1 MDFVLALHSHLPY
14 VLNHGRWPH
23 GSDWLCEAAIDTYL
37 PLLDTLRRLAA
48 DGVPSPLTIG
58 FTPVLANQ
66 LASPTFAEELEAYF
80 EQRLKACDEA
90 AGTFAGT
97 ADEHLIPVAGYWH
110 DRLQSLRALFRSV
123 NGDLVAAFRALEEA
137 GHIEIIGGAATHG
150 FLPLLGRDE
159 SVRLQLLLGRA
170 EHERLFGRAPAGC
183 WLPECA
189 YRARGPWAPLP
200 SAPASDERPGTEEF
214 VAEAGFQYFFTDAHL
229 AAAGTPLSAYDEI
242 PMGAE
247 RFDLQGRSRRGA
259 PQVAT
264 IEHSPYKAYRL
275 RSRRGGPRGHAAV
288 AALVR
293 DPVASL
299 QVWSRHG
306 GYPGDGTY
314 LEFHKIRWPGGL
326 KLWRVTG
333 NGVDLGEKQAYDP
346 AAARGRAADHAA
358 HFVQLLRRIA
368 LTDSQ
373 ELSEDGEAGDVVVS
387 PFDTELF
394 GHWWFEGTD
403 FLGEV
408 FRRFADTSDVQPT
421 TASSHLRDRPPTA
434 TLELAAG
441 SWGANGDY
449 SMWLNDETVWTWE
462 RLWPLEHA
470 FWEAA
475 PAALRAPEARSV
487 LAQAARELLLAQ
499 GSDWQF
505 IISTGE
511 VADYATRRFNL
522 HCDDLER
529 LLAGLAQ
536 GGDLESAGALAEELR
551 LRDDVFPDIL
561 PHVEAALASPRP
573 REARKKGRGGKS
585 ARRTRAKK

>member
-1 MDFVLALHSHLPY
+1 
-14 VLNHGRWPH
+14 
-23 GSDWLCEAAIDTYL
+23 
-37 PLLDTLRRLAA
+37 
-48 DGVPSPLTIG
+48 
-58 FTPVLANQ
+58 
-66 LASPTFAEELEAYF
+66 
-80 EQRLKACDEA
+80 
-90 AGTFAGT
+90 
-97 ADEHLIPVAGYWH
+97 
-110 DRLQSLRALFRSV
+110 
-123 NGDLVAAFRALEEA
+123 
-137 GHIEIIGGAATHG
+137 
-150 FLPLLGRDE
+150 
-159 SVRLQLLLGRA
+159 VRLQLFLGRA

-200 SAPASDERPGTEEF
+200 DAPASDERPGTEEF
-214 VAEAGFQYFFTDAHL
+214 VAEAGFRYFFTDAHL

-247 RFDLQGRSRRGA
+247 RFDLHGRSRRGA

-275 RSRRGGPRGHAAV
+275 RSRRGGSAAV

-333 NGVDLGEKQAYDP
+333 NDVDLGDKQAYDP
-346 AAARGRAADHAA
+346 AAARGRAADHAT

-373 ELSEDGEAGDVVVS
+373 EVSEDGETGDVVVS

-394 GHWWFEGTD
+394 GHWWFEGPD

-408 FRRFADTSDVQPT
+408 YRRFADTSDVQPT
-421 TASSHLRDRPPTA
+421 TASSHLRDRPPEA
-434 TLELAAG
+434 TLDLAAG

-449 SMWLNDETVWTWE
+449 SMWLNDETVWTWQ

-475 PAALRAPEARSV
+475 PAALRVPAARPV

-511 VADYATRRFNL
+511 VADYATRRFNQ

-529 LLAGLAQ
+529 LLAGLAEGG
-536 GGDLESAGALAEELR
+536 GGDLESASALAEVLR
-551 LRDDVFPDIL
+551 RRDDVFPDIL

-573 REARKKGRGGKS
+573 RGAGKGKKGR

>member
-1 MDFVLALHSHLPY
+1 MDYVLALHSHLPY

-37 PLLDTLRRLAA
+37 PLLETLRELATA
-48 DGVPSPLTIG
+48 GVPAPVTIG

-66 LASPTFAEELEAYF
+66 LVSPTFAAELEAYF
-80 EQRLKACDEA
+80 EQRLTACDEA
-90 AGTFAGT
+90 ATTLAGT
-97 ADEHLIPVAGYWH
+97 YDEPLIPLTDYWRE
-110 DRLQSLRALFRSV
+110 RLQRLRALFRSV
-123 NGDLVAAFRALEEA
+123 NGDLVAPFRALEEA

-159 SVRLQLLLGRA
+159 SIRLQLVLGRA
-170 EHERLFGRAPAGC
+170 EHKRLFGRAPAGC

-200 SAPASDERPGTEEF
+200 DAPAADERPGTEEF
-214 VAEAGFQYFFTDAHL
+214 VAAAGFRYFFTDAHL
-229 AAAGTPLSAYDEI
+229 AAAGMPLSPYDEI

-247 RFDLQGRSRRGA
+247 RFDLHARPQRVA
-259 PQVAT
+259 PFVGT
-264 IEHSPYKAYRL
+264 IEHTPYQAYRL
-275 RSRRGGPRGHAAV
+275 RSAGGGRAKV
-288 AALVR
+288 VALVR
-293 DPVASL
+293 DPVASA
-299 QVWSRHG
+299 QVWSRHS

-333 NGVDLGEKQAYDP
+333 NGVDLGDKQPYDP
-346 AAARGRAADHAA
+346 AAARGRAADHAM
-358 HFVQLLRRIA
+358 HFVHLLQRIA
-368 LTDSQ
+368 VESQ
-373 ELSEDGEAGDVVVS
+373 KVGEDGEPGDVVVS

-394 GHWWFEGTD
+394 GHWWFEGPD
-403 FLGEV
+403 FLGQV
-408 FRRFADTSDVQPT
+408 YRRFADTSDVRPT
-421 TASSHLRDRPPTA
+421 TASKHLRDRAPTT
-434 TLELAAG
+434 TLQLAAG

-449 SMWLNDETVWTWE
+449 SMWLNDETVWTWR
-462 RLWPLEHA
+462 RLWPLEDA

-475 PAALRAPEARSV
+475 PAALAVAAARPI

-511 VADYATRRFNL
+511 VADYATRRFNQ

-529 LLAGLAQ
+529 LLAALAKGG
-536 GGDLESAGALAEELR
+536 GGDLESGAAFAEELR
-551 LRDDVFPDIL
+551 VRDDVFPDIL
-561 PHVEAALASPRP
+561 PHVKAALRDH
-573 REARKKGRGGKS
+573 
-585 ARRTRAKK
+585 

>member
-37 PLLDTLRRLAA
+37 PLLGTLRGLAA
-48 DGVPSPLTIG
+48 DGVSAPVTIG

-66 LASPTFAEELEAYF
+66 LAAPAFAAELEAYF
-80 EQRLKACDEA
+80 DQRLKACDEA

-97 ADEHLIPVAGYWH
+97 QDEHLLPLTGYWR
-110 DRLQSLRALFRSV
+110 DRLESLRALFRSV

-137 GHIEIIGGAATHG
+137 GYIEIIGGAATHG

-170 EHERLFGRAPAGC
+170 EHERLFGRPPAGC

-189 YRARGPWAPLP
+189 YRARGAWAPLP
-200 SAPASDERPGTEEF
+200 GGGGPTAKERPGTEEF
-214 VAEAGFQYFFTDAHL
+214 VAEAGFHYFFTDAHL

-247 RFDLQGRSRRGA
+247 RFDLHGRPRRGA
-259 PQVAT
+259 PYVGP
-264 IEHSPYKAYRL
+264 IEHSPYQAYRL
-275 RSRRGGPRGHAAV
+275 RSRRGGPRGPAAV

-293 DPVASL
+293 DPVASA
-299 QVWSRHG
+299 QVWSRHA
-306 GYPGDGTY
+306 GYPGDGSY

-333 NGVDLGEKQAYDP
+333 NGIDLGDKQPYDP
-346 AAARGRAADHAA
+346 AAARGRAADHAT

-368 LTDSQ
+368 LTESQ
-373 ELSEDGEAGDVVVS
+373 GVGAHGETGDVVVS

-394 GHWWFEGTD
+394 GHWWFEGPD

-408 FRRFADTSDVQPT
+408 YRRFAEELDVRPT
-421 TASSHLRDRPPTA
+421 TASGHLRDRPPAA
-434 TLELAAG
+434 TLQLAAG

-449 SMWLNDETVWTWE
+449 SMWLNDETVWTWQ
-462 RLWPLEHA
+462 RLWPLENA
-470 FWEAA
+470 FWDAA
-475 PAALRAPEARSV
+475 PAALALPGARPI

-499 GSDWQF
+499 ASDWQF

-511 VADYATRRFNL
+511 VADYAIRRFTL
-522 HCDDLER
+522 HCDDAER
-529 LLAGLAQ
+529 LVAMLAR
-536 GGDLESAGALAEELR
+536 GDLESGAALAEELR
-551 LRDDVFPDIL
+551 QRDDVFPDIL
-561 PHVEAALASPRP
+561 PHIEAALAAPR
-573 REARKKGRGGKS
+573 RR
-585 ARRTRAKK
+585 ARRSKAAT

>member
-14 VLNHGRWPH
+14 VLHHGRWPH

-37 PLLDTLRRLAA
+37 PLLGTLRGLAA
-48 DGVPSPLTIG
+48 DGVSSPVTIG

-66 LASPTFAEELEAYF
+66 LAAPAFAAELEAYF
-80 EQRLKACDEA
+80 DQRLKACDEA

-97 ADEHLIPVAGYWH
+97 QDEHLLPLTGYWR
-110 DRLQSLRALFRSV
+110 DRLERLRALFRSV

-170 EHERLFGRAPAGC
+170 EHQRLFGRAPAGC

-189 YRARGPWAPLP
+189 YRARGAWAPLP
-200 SAPASDERPGTEEF
+200 GGPTAKERPGTEEF
-214 VAEAGFQYFFTDAHL
+214 VAEAGFRYFFTDAHL

-247 RFDLQGRSRRGA
+247 RFDLHGRPQRGT
-259 PQVAT
+259 PFVGP
-264 IEHSPYKAYRL
+264 IEHSPYQAYRL
-275 RSRRGGPRGHAAV
+275 RSRRGGPAAV

-293 DPVASL
+293 DPVASA
-299 QVWSRHG
+299 QVWSRHE
-306 GYPGDGTY
+306 GYPGDGSY

-333 NGVDLGEKQAYDP
+333 NGIDLGEKQAYDP
-346 AAARGRAADHAA
+346 AAARGRAADHAT
-358 HFVQLLRRIA
+358 HFVHLLRRIA
-368 LTDSQ
+368 LTESQ
-373 ELSEDGEAGDVVVS
+373 RVGDDGETGAVVVS

-394 GHWWFEGTD
+394 GHWWFEGPD

-408 FRRFADTSDVQPT
+408 YRRFVEVSEVRPT
-421 TASSHLRDRPPTA
+421 TATRHLGDRTPA
-434 TLELAAG
+434 TTLQLGAG

-449 SMWLNDETVWTWE
+449 SMWLNDETVWTWQ
-462 RLWPLEHA
+462 RLWPLENA
-470 FWEAA
+470 FWDAA
-475 PAALRAPEARSV
+475 PAALAVPAARPI

-499 GSDWQF
+499 ASDWQF

-511 VADYATRRFNL
+511 VADYATRRFTL
-522 HCDDLER
+522 HCEDAER
-529 LLAGLAQ
+529 LLAMLGR
-536 GGDLESAGALAEELR
+536 GDLESGTALAEQLR
-551 LRDDVFPDIL
+551 QRDDVFPDVL
-561 PHVEAALASPRP
+561 PHIEAALASTRP
-573 REARKKGRGGKS
+573 RGTRR
-585 ARRTRAKK
+585 ARRARAKR

>member
-37 PLLDTLRRLAA
+37 PLLGTLRGLAA
-48 DGVPSPLTIG
+48 DGVPAPVTIG

-66 LASPTFAEELEAYF
+66 LAAPAFAAELEAYF
-80 EQRLKACDEA
+80 DQRLKACDEA
-90 AGTFAGT
+90 AATFTGTP
-97 ADEHLIPVAGYWH
+97 DEHLIPLAGYWH

-123 NGDLVAAFRALEEA
+123 NGDLVAPFRALEEA

-170 EHERLFGRAPAGC
+170 EHERLFGRPPAGC

-189 YRARGPWAPLP
+189 YRPRGAWAPLP
-200 SAPASDERPGTEEF
+200 GGPTAKERAGTEEF
-214 VAEAGFQYFFTDAHL
+214 VAEAGFRYFFTDAHL

-247 RFDLQGRSRRGA
+247 RFDLHGRPRRGT
-259 PQVAT
+259 PSVRP
-264 IEHSPYKAYRL
+264 IEHSPYQAYRL
-275 RSRRGGPRGHAAV
+275 RSHRSGPAAV

-293 DPVASL
+293 DPVASA
-299 QVWSRHG
+299 QVWSRHE

-333 NGVDLGEKQAYDP
+333 NGIDLGEKQPYDP
-346 AAARGRAADHAA
+346 AAARGRAADHAT
-358 HFVQLLRRIA
+358 HFVHLLDRIA
-368 LTDSQ
+368 HAESLGDR
-373 ELSEDGEAGDVVVS
+373 GDVVVA

-394 GHWWFEGTD
+394 GHWWYEGPD

-408 FRRFADTSDVQPT
+408 YRRFTETRDVRPT
-421 TASSHLRDRPPTA
+421 TATSHLRDRTPA
-434 TLELAAG
+434 TTLQLAAG

-449 SMWLNDETVWTWE
+449 SMWLNDETAWTWQ
-462 RLWPLEHA
+462 RLWPLENA
-470 FWEAA
+470 FWDAA
-475 PAALRAPEARSV
+475 PAALALAGARPV

-499 GSDWQF
+499 ASDWQF

-511 VADYATRRFNL
+511 VADYATRRFTL
-522 HCDDLER
+522 HCDDAER
-529 LLAGLAQ
+529 LLAMLARD
-536 GGDLESAGALAEELR
+536 DLESGAALAEELR
-551 LRDDVFPDIL
+551 QRDDVFPDIL
-561 PHVEAALASPRP
+561 PHIAAALAAPRS
-573 REARKKGRGGKS
+573 RG
-585 ARRTRAKK
+585 ARRAKRARAKR